1 MKKKSH
7 PEFVRALKARNLK
20 ITVVGTYENCL
31 SRVAVRCDVCGW
43 EWAPVGGSLLR
54 GHGCPK
60 CAGTMRKSHAEFVE
74 ELKSRRDDVII
85 VGPYVKAL
93 EKTRF
98 RFLKCGHEWDVTP
111 AHILNGRGCPLCAH
125 SRRGASQRLT
135 MERFLK
141 RLHKI
146 DRNLVVREGGKYV
159 NYTTPIP
166 LRCNAC
172 KYEYEVKPSDVV
184 RCDVCGWE
192 WAPVGGSLLRGHGC
206 PKCAG
211 TMRKSH
217 AEFVEELKSR
227 RDDVIIVGPYVKA
240 LEKTRFRFLKCG
252 HEWDVTPAHILNG
265 RGCPLC
271 AHSRR
276 GASQR
281 LTMERFLKR
290 LHKIDRNLV
299 VREGGKYVNYTTPI
313 PLRCNACKYEY
324 EVKPSDVLHGGGC
337 PNCHRA
343 CTSFPEQFIRH
354 AFVRMLGES
363 EVLSRDKTA
372 AGVELDVC
380 IPALRAAVE
389 PGSWYWHRN
398 LVERDREKR
407 LLCERK
413 GIRLITVYDHY
424 DETAV
429 PFDDCLV
436 TPCDLASRRNMDKL
450 VAVTKT
456 LLGAFGLD
464 SNLAAGEWETI
475 RRRAELD
482 SRRMTTEE
490 FRAELAGINDKIEV
504 IGEYTRASDKIRVR
518 CKVCNHEWSVAPTT
532 LRRGSGCASCA
543 GRLKL
548 THERFVERLNLLHP
562 EIVPLTEY
570 VNSQTRMTFE
580 CRACGHVWSAQAY
593 GLITKSRSSGCR
605 KCSVRAM
612 LRRRSRKVRCITT
625 GEVFDTLREAAA
637 KYGVSRS
644 AISQCCSEPPK
655 LKRAGGREW
664 EYVDLLS
671 GER

>member
-1 MKKKSH
+1 MMKKKSH

-31 SRVAVRCDVCGW
+31 SRVAVKCDVCGW

-54 GHGCPK
+54 GHGCPR

-74 ELKSRRDDVII
+74 KLKSRRDDVII

-93 EKTRF
+93 EKARF
-98 RFLKCGHEWDVTP
+98 RFLKCGHEWDVTL

-141 RLHKI
+141 RLHRI
-146 DRNLVVREGGKYV
+146 DRNLVVREGGEYV

-166 LRCNAC
+166 LRCN
-172 KYEYEVKPSDVV
+172 V
-184 RCDVCGWE
+184 
-192 WAPVGGSLLRGHGC
+192 
-206 PKCAG
+206 
-211 TMRKSH
+211 
-217 AEFVEELKSR
+217 
-227 RDDVIIVGPYVKA
+227 
-240 LEKTRFRFLKCG
+240 
-252 HEWDVTPAHILNG
+252 
-265 RGCPLC
+265 
-271 AHSRR
+271 
-276 GASQR
+276 
-281 LTMERFLKR
+281 
-290 LHKIDRNLV
+290 
-299 VREGGKYVNYTTPI
+299 
-313 PLRCNACKYEY
+313 CKYEY

-343 CTSFPEQFIRH
+343 CTSFPEQFVCH
-354 AFVRMLGES
+354 AFVRVLGES

-372 AGVELDVC
+372 TGVELDVY
-380 IPALRAAVE
+380 IPALKAAVE

-398 LVERDREKR
+398 LVERDRAKR
-407 LLCERK
+407 LLCEEK

-424 DETAV
+424 DEAAV

-456 LLGAFGLD
+456 VLEAFGLD
-464 SNLAAGEWETI
+464 SNLAAGEWAEI
-475 RRRAELD
+475 RRKAELD
-482 SRRMTTEE
+482 SRRITTEE

-504 IGEYTRASDKIRVR
+504 IGEYTKANDKIRVR
-518 CKVCNHEWSVAPTT
+518 CRVCNHEWSVAPTT
-532 LRRGSGCASCA
+532 LRRGSGCAGCA

-562 EIVPLTEY
+562 DIVPLTEY

-580 CRACGHVWSAQAY
+580 CRACGRVWTTQSY
-593 GLITKSRSSGCR
+593 NLIAKSRSSGCR
-605 KCSVRAM
+605 KCSVEAM

-637 KYGVSRS
+637 RYNISRS
-644 AISQCCSEPPK
+644 AISRCCGDPAK
-655 LKRAGGREW
+655 LTRAGGWEW
-664 EYVDLLS
+664 EYVDLSS

>member
-98 RFLKCGHEWDVTP
+98 RFLKCGHEWDVPP

-172 KYEYEVKPSDVV
+172 KYEYEVKP
-184 RCDVCGWE
+184 G
-192 WAPVGGSLLRGHGC
+192 
-206 PKCAG
+206 
-211 TMRKSH
+211 
-217 AEFVEELKSR
+217 
-227 RDDVIIVGPYVKA
+227 
-240 LEKTRFRFLKCG
+240 
-252 HEWDVTPAHILNG
+252 
-265 RGCPLC
+265 
-271 AHSRR
+271 
-276 GASQR
+276 
-281 LTMERFLKR
+281 
-290 LHKIDRNLV
+290 
-299 VREGGKYVNYTTPI
+299 
-313 PLRCNACKYEY
+313 
-324 EVKPSDVLHGGGC
+324 DVLHGGGC

-490 FRAELAGINDKIEV
+490 FRAELAGINDKRR
-504 IGEYTRASDKIRVR
+504 IG
-518 CKVCNHEWSVAPTT
+518 HF
-532 LRRGSGCASCA
+532 GC
-543 GRLKL
+543 
-548 THERFVERLNLLHP
+548 
-562 EIVPLTEY
+562 
-570 VNSQTRMTFE
+570 
-580 CRACGHVWSAQAY
+580 
-593 GLITKSRSSGCR
+593 
-605 KCSVRAM
+605 
-612 LRRRSRKVRCITT
+612 
-625 GEVFDTLREAAA
+625 
-637 KYGVSRS
+637 
-644 AISQCCSEPPK
+644 
-655 LKRAGGREW
+655 
-664 EYVDLLS
+664 
-671 GER
+671 

>member
-1 MKKKSH
+1 
-7 PEFVRALKARNLK
+7 
-20 ITVVGTYENCL
+20 
-31 SRVAVRCDVCGW
+31 
-43 EWAPVGGSLLR
+43 
-54 GHGCPK
+54 
-60 CAGTMRKSHAEFVE
+60 MR
-74 ELKSRRDDVII
+74 RM
-85 VGPYVKAL
+85 
-93 EKTRF
+93 
-98 RFLKCGHEWDVTP
+98 
-111 AHILNGRGCPLCAH
+111 
-125 SRRGASQRLT
+125 RLG
-135 MERFLK
+135 
-141 RLHKI
+141 
-146 DRNLVVREGGKYV
+146 V
-159 NYTTPIP
+159 
-166 LRCNAC
+166 
-172 KYEYEVKPSDVV
+172 
-184 RCDVCGWE
+184 
-192 WAPVGGSLLRGHGC
+192 APVGGSLLRGHGC

-436 TPCDLASRRNMDKL
+436 TPCDLCL
-450 VAVTKT
+450 PPEY
-456 LLGAFGLD
+456 GQ
-464 SNLAAGEWETI
+464 AGCGDENPF
-475 RRRAELD
+475 RGVRAGFE
-482 SRRMTTEE
+482 
-490 FRAELAGINDKIEV
+490 
-504 IGEYTRASDKIRVR
+504 
-518 CKVCNHEWSVAPTT
+518 P
-532 LRRGSGCASCA
+532 RRGRMGDDPEEGRTGFAADDHRRIPGGA
-543 GRLKL
+543 GRD
-548 THERFVERLNLLHP
+548 
-562 EIVPLTEY
+562 
-570 VNSQTRMTFE
+570 Q
-580 CRACGHVWSAQAY
+580 
-593 GLITKSRSSGCR
+593 
-605 KCSVRAM
+605 
-612 LRRRSRKVRCITT
+612 
-625 GEVFDTLREAAA
+625 
-637 KYGVSRS
+637 
-644 AISQCCSEPPK
+644 
-655 LKRAGGREW
+655 
-664 EYVDLLS
+664 
-671 GER
+671 

>member
-31 SRVAVRCDVCGW
+31 SRVA
-43 EWAPVGGSLLR
+43 
-54 GHGCPK
+54 
-60 CAGTMRKSHAEFVE
+60 
-74 ELKSRRDDVII
+74 
-85 VGPYVKAL
+85 
-93 EKTRF
+93 
-98 RFLKCGHEWDVTP
+98 
-111 AHILNGRGCPLCAH
+111 
-125 SRRGASQRLT
+125 
-135 MERFLK
+135 
-141 RLHKI
+141 
-146 DRNLVVREGGKYV
+146 
-159 NYTTPIP
+159 
-166 LRCNAC
+166 
-172 KYEYEVKPSDVV
+172 V

-532 LRRGSGCASCA
+532 LRPCMVGA
-543 GRLKL
+543 GVWPHREIPLFRL
-548 THERFVERLNLLHP
+548 P
-562 EIVPLTEY
+562 E
-570 VNSQTRMTFE
+570 
-580 CRACGHVWSAQAY
+580 
-593 GLITKSRSSGCR
+593 
-605 KCSVRAM
+605 M
-612 LRRRSRKVRCITT
+612 LRLGDAATTKPEGKVHHHR
-625 GEVFDTLREAAA
+625 
-637 KYGVSRS
+637 
-644 AISQCCSEPPK
+644 
-655 LKRAGGREW
+655 
-664 EYVDLLS
+664 
-671 GER
+671 